1 MFGAELFTQTAA
13 AAAGT
18 MVGLMTTDA
27 WQAARQRIARILRRE
42 DVERLERARAE
53 LDAAP
58 PGRQQVI
65 LREQRDDLDT
75 TLRALLTRDPA
86 LSGLLSE
93 FVQEFSGFAR
103 PVFIQVQQPPA
114 PVEPVRAPGAL
125 TVAPPLGGS
134 TAGCVAV
141 SRSWTRSNS
150 WWASRR
156 RVCGC
161 CTAWAGAGRRRSP
174 WRSPPTPPR

>member
-27 WQAARQRIARILRRE
+27 WQAARHRIARILRRE

-58 PGRQQVI
+58 PGRQQII

-75 TLRALLTRDPA
+75 TLRALLSRDPA
-86 LSGLLSE
+86 LSGLLTE

-103 PVFIQVQQPPA
+103 P
-114 PVEPVRAPGAL
+114 GA
-125 TVAPPLGGS
+125 AGS
-134 TAGCVAV
+134 G
-141 SRSWTRSNS
+141 
-150 WWASRR
+150 
-156 RVCGC
+156 
-161 CTAWAGAGRRRSP
+161 
-174 WRSPPTPPR
+174 